1 MHYQVARIYGDLG
14 ETESMKQI
22 MQTLLDREGGKPLN
36 RVDYANTFYREL
48 NDGDRAIEI
57 LEKMRTDFLQMEAMV
72 KVQGFS
78 RKTMNRGK
86 WNRWEKAYPE
96 IISSLVYIY
105 RETNKLD
112 EAEIILSDW
121 VNRNPTDDNAKK
133 ILDEVRS
140 GG

>member
-1 MHYQVARIYGDLG
+1 
-14 ETESMKQI
+14 
-22 MQTLLDREGGKPLN
+22 
-36 RVDYANTFYREL
+36 
-48 NDGDRAIEI
+48 
-57 LEKMRTDFLQMEAMV
+57 
-72 KVQGFS
+72 
-78 RKTMNRGK
+78 MNRGK

>member
-1 MHYQVARIYGDLG
+1 
-14 ETESMKQI
+14 
-22 MQTLLDREGGKPLN
+22 
-36 RVDYANTFYREL
+36 
-48 NDGDRAIEI
+48 
-57 LEKMRTDFLQMEAMV
+57 MEAMV

-78 RKTMNRGK
+78 RKTMKRGK

-121 VNRNPTDDNAKK
+121 VSRNPTDDNAKK

>member
-1 MHYQVARIYGDLG
+1 
-14 ETESMKQI
+14 
-22 MQTLLDREGGKPLN
+22 
-36 RVDYANTFYREL
+36 
-48 NDGDRAIEI
+48 
-57 LEKMRTDFLQMEAMV
+57 MRTDFLQMEAMV

-78 RKTMNRGK
+78 RKTMNKRK

-96 IISSLVYIY
+96 IISSLVFIY